1 MKISIFADSKFITD
15 DKGNFYSSSNMRKA
29 MLYPI
34 ADGCDKLLMVCRLR
48 QGNLEDI
55 PAKDL
60 INHPKIEFV
69 GVPYFQGIIGSFLAK
84 KTIMPKII
92 YAVKKADVCVLRFSS
107 NISCMA
113 LPVAKNA
120 GRPCIGHVLNE
131 FTVGVRRNPK
141 HVPIPGVRQLIATWI
156 WIVNRKAFRACDVL
170 CGVTKVVAE
179 SYAQPNR
186 EIHQVVDSCLSDEY
200 YSMPYQSHSG
210 KIRAVFAGRLVK
222 FKNIQSFLRA
232 MAKTRYEGMEV
243 SATIVGD
250 GNFKNQLI
258 NIAQQLGISNNVEFT
273 GRIESREKLWQ
284 KYRSAD
290 IGFLLSF
297 SEGLPLGT
305 IEPMSVGLPLIAARL
320 DYMKPVITDGVEG
333 FLVDPENIDEISEKL
348 KILATKPELRYK
360 MGLAAYERS
369 KKFSAKKQA
378 VKLLQLAREL
388 LN

>member
-1 MKISIFADSKFITD
+1 MNVSIFADSKFVTD
-15 DKGNFYSSSNMRKA
+15 GRGNFYSSSNMRKA

-34 ADGCDKLLMVCRLR
+34 ADGCDKLLMVCRLK

-55 PAKDL
+55 PAEDL
-60 INHPKIEFV
+60 ISHPKIEFV
-69 GVPYFQGIIGSFLAK
+69 GVPYFQGITGGFLAK

-92 YAVKKADVCVLRFSS
+92 YAVEKADVCVLRFSS

-120 GRPCIGHVLNE
+120 GRPCLGHVLNE
-131 FTVGVRRNPK
+131 LTVGVRRNPK
-141 HVPIPGVRQLIATWI
+141 HVPIPGVRQLVAAWI

-170 CGVTKVVAE
+170 CGVTKNVAKN
-179 SYAQPNR
+179 YAQPNR
-186 EIHQVVDSCLSDEY
+186 EVFQLLDSCLAKEY
-200 YSMPYQSHSG
+200 YSLPKRSDS
-210 KIRAVFAGRLVK
+210 KNVKAIFAGRLVE

-232 MAKTRYEGMEV
+232 MAKVRQEGVEV
-243 SATIVGD
+243 NATIVGD

-258 NIAQQLGISNNVEFT
+258 DLTRQLGISNNVEFT

-297 SEGLPLGT
+297 SEGLPLGA
-305 IEPMSVGLPLIAARL
+305 IEPMSVGLPLIAVRL

-333 FLVDPENIDEISEKL
+333 FLVDPENISEISEKL
-348 KILATKPELRYK
+348 KILAAQPELRYK

-369 KKFSAKKQA
+369 KEFSAKKQA
-378 VKLLQLAREL
+378 VKLLRLAREM